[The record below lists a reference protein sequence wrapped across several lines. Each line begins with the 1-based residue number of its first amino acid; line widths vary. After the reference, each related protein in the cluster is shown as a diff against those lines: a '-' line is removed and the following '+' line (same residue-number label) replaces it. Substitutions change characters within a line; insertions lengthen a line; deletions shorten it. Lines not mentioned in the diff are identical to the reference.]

1 MAIRKQI
8 VKMNHVEAVV
18 KVVNDGVTASTTID
32 LDVDLLKSNEFK
44 TPGKTQKVAIAALEW
59 SVAQNNEPIESTSGN
74 IQITR
79 NSVLTHNLYATRDI
93 TMSYGA
99 DHEQSA
105 SDITVT
111 MTAGT
116 LYMRLLKVDGYT
128 PDFRPEQFGGEDPH

>member
-8 VKMNHVEAVV
+8 VKMNHVEALV
-18 KVVNDGVTASTTID
+18 KVINDGASASVTLD

-59 SVAQNNEPIESTSGN
+59 SIATDTGN

-79 NSVLTHNLYATRDI
+79 NSVLTHNLFANRDI

-105 SDITVT
+105 SDIVVT

-116 LYMRLLKVDGYT
+116 LYIRLLKVDGYT
-128 PDFRPEQFGGEDPH
+128 PEFRPEQFGGEDPH